1 MTRRRV
7 AVRLLPALLMWAGGA
22 HADPSLS
29 TGVELRLRYEGIRN
43 SGWGQDR
50 PADDRY
56 WLVRALPYA
65 DLKLGPSLRLYG
77 QLVAADALGKNGP
90 LAPPDADRI
99 DLLQGFADLTVP
111 VGEADA
117 TLRLGRQTLAFGSE
131 RLVGR
136 RYGPN
141 VPRAFDSVSG
151 TLDSGAWRVE
161 AVYGRPIRTSAE
173 PFDDARDPDR
183 RLTALYATRRLGER
197 TGVDAYW
204 IGVHSRGAAFDQGTA
219 DERRHTAGLRVF
231 GQAGGW
237 DWNWEAME
245 QFGRFGDGGI
255 RAWSVATETGYRWAD
270 AWLSPRLGLRANIA
284 SGDDDPADP
293 DLGTFDPLF
302 PKGKY
307 FGELTPIGPY
317 NLINLH
323 PTLDLDLSGGFGLGL
338 AAVAYWRES
347 GRDGVYDLAGNLLR
361 SGAGS
366 GARFVGTQGEL
377 VLSYS
382 DGRTFEALVSYS
394 LFRPGPFI
402 EDTGPARTIHFVG
415 LEAVLTF

>member
-1 MTRRRV
+1 MNRRSA
-7 AVRLLPALLMWAGGA
+7 AVVLLPALLLWAGGA
-22 HADPSLS
+22 HADPTLS

-65 DLKLGPSLRLYG
+65 DLTFGSSLRLYG
-77 QLVAADALGKNGP
+77 QLVAADALGKDGP

-99 DLLQGFADLTVP
+99 DLLQGFAELRAP
-111 VGEADA
+111 LGGAEA
-117 TLRLGRQTLAFGSE
+117 TLTLGRRTLAFGSE

-151 TLDSGAWRVE
+151 ALGSGAWRAE
-161 AVYGRPIRTSAE
+161 AVYGRPIRTAAE

-183 RLTALYATRRLGER
+183 RLVALYATRRLGEH
-197 TGVDAYW
+197 TGIDAYW
-204 IGVHSRGAAFDQGTA
+204 IGVHSRGATFDQGTA
-219 DERRHTAGLRVF
+219 DERRHNLGVRVF

-237 DWNWEAME
+237 DWNWEGMG
-245 QFGRFGDGGI
+245 QIGRFGDGDI
-255 RAWSVATETGYRWAD
+255 RAWSLATETGYRWAD
-270 AWLSPRLGLRANIA
+270 AWLRPRLGLRANIA

-347 GRDGVYDLAGNLLR
+347 GRDGVYDVTGNLLR

-382 DGRTFEALVSYS
+382 DGRSFEAMVSYS